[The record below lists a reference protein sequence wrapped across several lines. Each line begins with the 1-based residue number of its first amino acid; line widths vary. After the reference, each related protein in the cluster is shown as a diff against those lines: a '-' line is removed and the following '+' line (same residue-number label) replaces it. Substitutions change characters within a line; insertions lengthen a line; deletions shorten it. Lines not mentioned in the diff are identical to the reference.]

1 MLDKAAPV
9 YTGRDTFLRQ
19 VAEYEHYLREQTEHE
34 LKLLQKKAAE
44 LQEAIDA
51 VRDLLAT
58 EPTAAMETAEEIPAY
73 VGDEE
78 VTEENGV

>member
-34 LKLLQKKAAE
+34 LKLLQKKATE

-51 VRDLLAT
+51 VRELMAAEPAT
-58 EPTAAMETAEEIPAY
+58 AMETAAEIPAY
-73 VGDEE
+73 AGEEE

>member
-34 LKLLQKKAAE
+34 LKLLQKKATE

-51 VRDLLAT
+51 VRELMAA
-58 EPTAAMETAEEIPAY
+58 EPAEAAVEEAEIPAY
-73 VGDEE
+73 SGDEE
-78 VTEENGV
+78 VTEDNGV

>member
-51 VRDLLAT
+51 VRELMEA
-58 EPTAAMETAEEIPAY
+58 EPAAAMETAAEIPAY
-73 VGDEE
+73 TGETE
-78 VTEENGV
+78 VTEDNGV